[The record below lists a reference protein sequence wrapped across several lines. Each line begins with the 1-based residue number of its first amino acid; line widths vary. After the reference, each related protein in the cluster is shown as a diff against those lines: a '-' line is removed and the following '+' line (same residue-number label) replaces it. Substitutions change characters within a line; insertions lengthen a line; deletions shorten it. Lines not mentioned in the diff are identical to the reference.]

1 VPGDSVCHVALE
13 GDIVIPENTSE
24 WLKKEKV
31 RKP

>member
-1 VPGDSVCHVALE
+1 LE

-31 RKP
+31 RKTSEIPTKAV